1 QEIEVS
7 EATGW
12 KFESKALPKYE
23 NGQEIKYTVKEVAV
37 ASYETTITSEKDG
50 KYTITNKHTPEKTTV
65 KGKKIWNDANN
76 KDGIRPD
83 SITVKLLADGKET
96 VQEATV
102 SEATGW
108 TYEFTGLDRYKEN
121 GQEIKYSVVEVP
133 VDGYTSEV
141 EGFNITNTHTP
152 EKPTPGKPNE
162 PGKPG
167 PKPQLPNTGEKASNA
182 AVVAGLAL
190 MAVTGGLY
198 FVSRKNK

>member
-1 QEIEVS
+1 M
-7 EATGW
+7 
-12 KFESKALPKYE
+12 
-23 NGQEIKYTVKEVAV
+23 
-37 ASYETTITSEKDG
+37 
-50 KYTITNKHTPEKTTV
+50 
-65 KGKKIWNDANN
+65 
-76 KDGIRPD
+76 
-83 SITVKLLADGKET
+83 KLLADGKET

>member
-1 QEIEVS
+1 MEVS
-7 EATGW
+7 EKTGW
-12 KFESKALPKYE
+12 KFESKPLPKYE
-23 NGQEIKYTVKEVAV
+23 NGKLIEYTVKEVAV
-37 ASYETTITSEKDG
+37 KEYKTTISDPKDG
-50 KYTITNKHTPEKTTV
+50 KYTITNTHSPEKIDL
-65 KGKKIWNDANN
+65 KGHKIWKGDENHKDA
-76 KDGIRPD
+76 RPS

-96 VQEATV
+96 GKEATV

-108 TYEFTGLDRYKEN
+108 TYEFTGLDRYKDQ
-121 GQEIKYSVVEVP
+121 GTEIKYSVVEVP
-133 VDGYTSEV
+133 VKGYTSKV
-141 EGFNITNTHTP
+141 EGFNITNTYIP

-182 AVVAGLAL
+182 TVVAGLAL